1 MKFSTC
7 RRYEGPVK
15 AGIVDC
21 AGTIVDYGSCA
32 PAGAFVELFGRHGVS
47 VSLEQARGPMGKE
60 KKDHIRVLGQLPEVT
75 EQWRRLQ
82 GRELTEED
90 IDLLYE
96 EFIPLQLQA
105 LPRYGELIPGTLE
118 FLAAMKGREI
128 KVGATTGY
136 NREMTALVLQ
146 KVREQKFVSDA
157 AVCAADVAAG
167 RPAPW
172 MIFRCMELLDA
183 YPPESIVKI
192 GDTIP
197 DIEAGLNAGVWTI
210 GVTKTGNMLGLNR
223 GEVEATDDETLERML
238 LAAATSMQQA
248 GAHYAVPSIG
258 DCIAVIDEIGG
269 RLRNGERP

>member
-60 KKDHIRVLGQLPEVT
+60 KKDHIRALGRLPEVT

-90 IDLLYE
+90 IDVLYD

-118 FLAAMKGREI
+118 FLAAMKAREI

-223 GEVEATDDETLERML
+223 GEVKAMDDETLERML